1 MLEKLRKAMKTADID
16 MLLIPSADPHGSE
29 YPEEYFKAR
38 KHFSG
43 FTGSAGTLLIWQG
56 GAGLWTDGR
65 YFIQAERQLEGSGID
80 LFKMREPGVPT
91 VNEFIAENIKGG
103 VLGADLRTIS
113 ASEGMEL
120 EKGGAILK
128 DCRSLIDG
136 CWEGRPDL
144 SAEPAY
150 VLPAE
155 LAGVSSSDKL
165 GAVRAEMAKC
175 DANACIFTDL
185 ADIAWLFNI
194 RGNDVKYLP
203 VALSYAIVE
212 KQKAYVFMDAAKA
225 APIAAH
231 LKALDTEI
239 LPYDAI
245 YEFIGRYG
253 EKDAVM
259 CALSILNYKLYQGIA
274 RCRVVDMDP
283 VQLLKAVKNPVELDN
298 FRKTHIKDGVAVT
311 RFMHWAKTHA
321 KRDIPKCRPQ
331 MCWRA
336 SAKSRKGICTPA
348 LRLSRATAPTEP

>member
-65 YFIQAERQLEGSGID
+65 YFLQAERQLEGSGID

-91 VNEFIAENIKGG
+91 VDEFIAENIKGG

-144 SAEPAY
+144 SRQSPRMCCLWSLRGYPHRISLGLSAPRWQSAMPMHAY
-150 VLPAE
+150 L
-155 LAGVSSSDKL
+155 
-165 GAVRAEMAKC
+165 R
-175 DANACIFTDL
+175 
-185 ADIAWLFNI
+185 
-194 RGNDVKYLP
+194 
-203 VALSYAIVE
+203 
-212 KQKAYVFMDAAKA
+212 
-225 APIAAH
+225 
-231 LKALDTEI
+231 I
-239 LPYDAI
+239 LRI
-245 YEFIGRYG
+245 
-253 EKDAVM
+253 
-259 CALSILNYKLYQGIA
+259 
-274 RCRVVDMDP
+274 
-283 VQLLKAVKNPVELDN
+283 
-298 FRKTHIKDGVAVT
+298 
-311 RFMHWAKTHA
+311 
-321 KRDIPKCRPQ
+321 
-331 MCWRA
+331 
-336 SAKSRKGICTPA
+336 
-348 LRLSRATAPTEP
+348 